1 MFRVADTHNQDRH
14 PCECVVGVENPSIP
28 NTNASIPHHMY
39 AFGIIR
45 SFKVPNPIRIPFLH
59 KSMLSRLG
67 HLHVMLERRWQYL
80 GLAMHPR
87 KPTTLPGIRESQPS
101 LKSRGSRTSKPD
113 HKLRVS
119 FVVASRKP
127 WASVKRST
135 NNLCM
140 WAGCSTTKPSVT
152 WFLHFMSFQLG

>member
-1 MFRVADTHNQDRH
+1 MRLKLVSCSRYPQPRPTPMR
-14 PCECVVGVENPSIP
+14 CVVGVENQSIP

-119 FVVASRKP
+119 LLLRAGNRGHQSNAARTISACGP
-127 WASVKRST
+127 GAPRRS
-135 NNLCM
+135 
-140 WAGCSTTKPSVT
+140 
-152 WFLHFMSFQLG
+152 HR